1 MVDSAEGAER
11 AVAFPAAEVG
21 PGVGVVGEVVVVG
34 GGGGGGH
41 FCGLVGF
48 FFWFV
53 FVSCRV
59 LFGVWRS
66 FAAILLLLLFLFHCR
81 GIPVPICS
89 ITKAGS
95 SSRYMPSSCRVGSLV
110 SPPNGT
116 ADIHQSS
123 KV

>member
-21 PGVGVVGEVVVVG
+21 PGVGVVGEVVV

-41 FCGLVGF
+41 FCGFVGF

-53 FVSCRV
+53 FVSCCV
-59 LFGVWRS
+59 LFGVSRS
-66 FAAILLLLLFLFHCR
+66 FAIILLLLLFHCR
-81 GIPVPICS
+81 GILVPICS

-110 SPPNGT
+110 SPSNGT
-116 ADIHQSS
+116 ANIHQSG

>member
-21 PGVGVVGEVVVVG
+21 PGVGVVGEVVVGG

-41 FCGLVGF
+41 FGGLDGF

-59 LFGVWRS
+59 LFWCFEEFRCYSS
-66 FAAILLLLLFLFHCR
+66 F
-81 GIPVPICS
+81 
-89 ITKAGS
+89 S
-95 SSRYMPSSCRVGSLV
+95 SSFSLRRYSC
-110 SPPNGT
+110 P
-116 ADIHQSS
+116 HMQHYQSR
-123 KV
+123 

>member
-21 PGVGVVGEVVVVG
+21 PGVGVVGEVVVGGG

-41 FCGLVGF
+41 FCGLVGLLLF
-48 FFWFV
+48 
-53 FVSCRV
+53 

-66 FAAILLLLLFLFHCR
+66 FAILLLLLLFHCR
-81 GIPVPICS
+81 GILVPICS

-110 SPPNGT
+110 SPPIGT
-116 ADIHQSS
+116 ANIHQSG

>member
-21 PGVGVVGEVVVVG
+21 PGVGVVGEVVG

-53 FVSCRV
+53 FGFCRV
-59 LFGVWRS
+59 LFGVS
-66 FAAILLLLLFLFHCR
+66 KSSAAILLFSFSFSLQRYSCPHMQHYQ
-81 GIPVPICS
+81 
-89 ITKAGS
+89 
-95 SSRYMPSSCRVGSLV
+95 SR
-110 SPPNGT
+110 
-116 ADIHQSS
+116 
-123 KV
+123 

>member
-1 MVDSAEGAER
+1 MVDSAEGAES

-21 PGVGVVGEVVVVG
+21 PGVGVVGEVVVGG

-41 FCGLVGF
+41 FCGLGGLLLF
-48 FFWFV
+48 
-53 FVSCRV
+53 

-66 FAAILLLLLFLFHCR
+66 FAILLLLLLFHCR
-81 GIPVPICS
+81 GILVPICS
-89 ITKAGS
+89 ITKAG

-116 ADIHQSS
+116 ANIHQSS